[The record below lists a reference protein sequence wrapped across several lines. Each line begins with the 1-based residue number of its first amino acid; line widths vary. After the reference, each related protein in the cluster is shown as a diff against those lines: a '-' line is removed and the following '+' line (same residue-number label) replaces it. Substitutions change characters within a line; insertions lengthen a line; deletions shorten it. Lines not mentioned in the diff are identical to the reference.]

1 MKLIKY
7 TTTFSLFFIIN
18 ISLVFANNGI
28 KLKEIEKNSKK
39 YFVLYKQLS
48 DDVYIDEIKYQKIK
62 NKIDNFKDTNYMI
75 YENFAYKSNNEL
87 TACNLINFNQNYI
100 TGIYLKRVSKNEKLD
115 LYDDLVYEESYITYK
130 NGQKIN
136 IRDAEFFKC
145 GDLDIKD
152 CNKTGNDGIECLKL
166 LPIDCS
172 FIVSSKNGSFCI
184 NLIDNKAYLTE
195 YFCKMDNCE
204 KLNNIVEYIYD

>member
-48 DDVYIDEIKYQKIK
+48 DDVYIDEIKYQEIK
-62 NKIDNFKDTNYMI
+62 KQADNFKDTNYMV
-75 YENFAYKSNNEL
+75 YENFVHEDNNKL

-100 TGIYLKRVSKNEKLD
+100 TGIYLKRTPKNKELN
-115 LYDDLVYEESYITYK
+115 LYDNLSYEESYIKYK
-130 NGQKIN
+130 DGQKIN

-152 CNKTGNDGIECLKL
+152 CNKTGNNGIECLKL
-166 LPIDCS
+166 LPNECEFVI
-172 FIVSSKNGSFCI
+172 SSKNGSFCI
-184 NLIDNKAYLTE
+184 DLKNDETALIEFGCDSNGCTE
-195 YFCKMDNCE
+195 
-204 KLNNIVEYIYD
+204 LNNFVEYIYD